1 MVHMRL
7 ATFHQLRA
15 AVQANGSPGAPK
27 HLTEVAG
34 KLCDMLSNT
43 GLFEWFEVG
52 TTDDPDRLVIGMC
65 HLKADSSDIV
75 TAQRLEAI
83 WSNGLLR
90 PNWGAHVV
98 ILEDGHV
105 ELEGATMV
113 SDRGNYVTV
122 HVLATRTRVPEQR
135 RPKGRHSQ
143 MSADVPAQAQAPA
156 GSRSDAA
163 SLGGSTNR

>member
-1 MVHMRL
+1 MRL

-15 AVQANGSPGAPK
+15 AVQENGSPGAPK

-65 HLKADSSDIV
+65 HLKPETSDIV
-75 TAQRLEAI
+75 AAQRLEAI

-98 ILEDGHV
+98 ILEEGHV

-113 SDRGNYVTV
+113 SDRGNYVTL
-122 HVLATRTRVPEQR
+122 HVLATKTRVPEQR
-135 RPKGRHSQ
+135 RPQGRHAQ
-143 MSADVPAQAQAPA
+143 VPAQASAD
-156 GSRSDAA
+156 SRSDAA